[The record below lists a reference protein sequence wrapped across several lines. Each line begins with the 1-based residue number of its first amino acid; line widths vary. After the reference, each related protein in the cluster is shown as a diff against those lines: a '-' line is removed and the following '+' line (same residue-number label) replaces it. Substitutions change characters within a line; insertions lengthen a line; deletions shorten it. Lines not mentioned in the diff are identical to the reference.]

1 MSSTFLA
8 SLPSHS
14 KAKRTMA
21 GPDKKDKPIAVG
33 RELSN
38 VSKRYDFDGDG
49 VLDEV
54 EQAL

>member
-1 MSSTFLA
+1 
-8 SLPSHS
+8 
-14 KAKRTMA
+14 MA

-38 VSKRYDFDGDG
+38 VSKRYDFNGDG
-49 VLDEV
+49 MLDEV